1 MFCNV
6 DVDSKYDE
14 IREIS
19 TDEEEVQFFFI
30 ALWDIQGIRFRL
42 DKDKNMR
49 HGR

>member
-19 TDEEEVQFFFI
+19 IDEEDVQFFLLLSDMFKE
-30 ALWDIQGIRFRL
+30 L
-42 DKDKNMR
+42 DSD
-49 HGR
+49 